1 MIIFQKNFNTP
12 VRNNYVEQVP
22 EAEKQNPNWMTPW
35 ARYAKKPTP
44 KSQEPDENALLQSAL
59 KKKNSPSYYE
69 RNSLSPQEQAALDK
83 YTEKLRTDSTEQ
95 ALNKIKEEAS
105 KPVNT
110 PTAPTIHEDVPII
123 TETSEEEVTPELN
136 AFQEDRQREAEAAKQ
151 AAEKEAAELR
161 ANTGLVRGEAQ
172 GYLDSAREKAN
183 NLKEK
188 ASNTLGKFSE
198 NYGELTDG
206 RSLGKDAAIAAGGL
220 ALAGG
225 AYHLL
230 KKRRD
235 RKKAEKEALEN
246 RIKK

>member
-1 MIIFQKNFNTP
+1 MIIFQKNFNNP

-22 EAEKQNPNWMTPW
+22 ETEKQNPDWLTPY
-35 ARYAKKPTP
+35 ASYAKKPDP
-44 KSQEPDENALLQSAL
+44 KPQEPDENALLQSAL
-59 KKKNSPSYYE
+59 KKRNSHSYYE

-83 YTEKLRTDSTEQ
+83 YTEKLRTDSAEQ

-110 PTAPTIHEDVPII
+110 PTAPTVDENVPII
-123 TETSEEEVTPELN
+123 TDAPEEEVTPELN
-136 AFQEDRQREAEAAKQ
+136 AFQEDRKR
-151 AAEKEAAELR
+151 EAAELR

-172 GYLDSAREKAN
+172 KYVDSAREKAN

-188 ASNTLGKFSE
+188 ASNTLGKLSE

-206 RSLGKDAAIAAGGL
+206 RSLGKDAALAAGGL